1 MYAARGQYSSAS
13 SVTLKPLRQGYEST
27 GAVVEAIR
35 DSSQLFNTQVAK
47 APLQYPLPSHNDTRL
62 RKSGAAKTA

>member
-13 SVTLKPLRQGYEST
+13 SVTLKPLRQGFEST

-35 DSSQLFNTQVAK
+35 DSSQLLIRQAK
-47 APLQYPLPSHNDTRL
+47 TR
-62 RKSGAAKTA
+62 RCAKFGAAARYLER